1 MKDFPEKHMQGK
13 LSIEN
18 KEMIEE
24 MLKDL
29 KPVDFGIQISADGRV
44 WICINGAAFLRFK
57 PLINQFQP

>member
-1 MKDFPEKHMQGK
+1 MQDFPEKHMQGR

-18 KEMIEE
+18 KEMVEE

-29 KPVDFGIQISADGRV
+29 KPVDFGVQISEDGRV

-57 PLINQFQP
+57 PTRNQF